1 MEHIINITQELTKT
15 GDASCVV
22 KMEVE
27 SGENVEVIEF
37 NYENTNF
44 IFPYYN
50 SLINTIRGVEDCHIQ
65 LKTDSEVFAREV
77 RGNPNKNT
85 RLLEILKNIQERQN
99 ITIDAE

>member
-22 KMEVE
+22 KIEIE
-27 SGENVEVIEF
+27 SDENVEVIEF

-50 SLINTIRGVEDCHIQ
+50 SLINAISKMKDVHIE
-65 LKTDSEVFAREV
+65 LKTDSEVFAKEV

-85 RLLEILKNIQERQN
+85 RLLEILKNIQERRN